1 MERGLRK
8 SQVTLEV
15 GEGQGDGFLRSAK
28 DHPPERTGDLSVA
41 EDRRQSEH
49 RDDTT
54 ADARQTEQVERDSG
68 DGGHLASRY
77 YPGDIA
83 KTNCVRIA
91 RHANREEVFDLL
103 RRRWRWQG
111 E

>member
-1 MERGLRK
+1 M
-8 SQVTLEV
+8 
-15 GEGQGDGFLRSAK
+15 
-28 DHPPERTGDLSVA
+28 SVA